1 MAETNLEPGKGT
13 TSYKISAKPKSKPAP
28 LDISAAQ
35 AMTSNSDKN
44 DKMKVTTPKSK
55 LGHRRV
61 DEKGETTYKKT
72 PSSALMSAI
81 QLGIGFTVG
90 RLSAKPER
98 DVLMQDFAQIETVVF
113 PSEGT
118 RETPSHKF
126 SDFKFK
132 SYAPVAFRFFRELF
146 SMRPDDF
153 MMALCNEP
161 LVELSNPG
169 ASGSLFY
176 VTCDDEFI
184 IKTVQHKE
192 AEFLQKLLPGYYLN
206 LNQNKRTLLPK
217 FFGLFCYQCG
227 GKNIRLVVMNNLLPR
242 DWKFH
247 YKYDLKGS
255 TYKRRASKAERAK
268 KHPTLKDLDF
278 IVDFPEGIFLEPEIY
293 TSLIKTLQRDC
304 RVLESFKIM
313 DYSILLG
320 IHNIDEA
327 ARERQQEGTLTP
339 SGQMNSTVDS
349 NQLATSIQQ
358 EARTPGETGDYV
370 TIKRLLGKSRS
381 WDVSFTHGVH
391 IHDTKEVDAAAAAD
405 KARLQRSKSLKVREG
420 FSSAW
425 EAIRVKESV
434 ERPFGSIP
442 ARNAKGEKL
451 LLFVGI
457 IDILQS
463 YRLKKKLEHGWK
475 ALVHDGDTV
484 SVHRPSFYCKR
495 FLEFMTS
502 NVFKKLPG
510 KEKSSPRKRSFQSVV
525 NRVRS
530 MTEADRARADLRQRD
545 RATTTESSTLAERT
559 RSRSF
564 NESDREIRDKK
575 AATVARDRFN
585 HGAAG
590 SALGEPEGT
599 DKNAASSSS
608 DDVSQAETRSA
619 GSVTPESVST
629 ILTHNAIGQDSSAH
643 ANQED
648 NTDRTLSQAGNSL
661 DDSGGIHM
669 KLDDIRITLETKSSV
684 SSTAQ
689 EAANTQDNEEASSSP
704 SLTTSTEKNG
714 GTTSG
719 ETVER

>member
-1 MAETNLEPGKGT
+1 
-13 TSYKISAKPKSKPAP
+13 
-28 LDISAAQ
+28 
-35 AMTSNSDKN
+35 
-44 DKMKVTTPKSK
+44 MKVTTPKSK

-247 YKYDLKGS
+247 FKYDLKGS

-358 EARTPGETGDYV
+358 EARTPGETGDYH
-370 TIKRLLGKSRS
+370 KM
-381 WDVSFTHGVH
+381 
-391 IHDTKEVDAAAAAD
+391 
-405 KARLQRSKSLKVREG
+405 
-420 FSSAW
+420 
-425 EAIRVKESV
+425 
-434 ERPFGSIP
+434 FGSIP

-510 KEKSSPRKRSFQSVV
+510 EKSY
-525 NRVRS
+525 
-530 MTEADRARADLRQRD
+530 
-545 RATTTESSTLAERT
+545 TLT
-559 RSRSF
+559 S
-564 NESDREIRDKK
+564 I
-575 AATVARDRFN
+575 
-585 HGAAG
+585 
-590 SALGEPEGT
+590 
-599 DKNAASSSS
+599 
-608 DDVSQAETRSA
+608 
-619 GSVTPESVST
+619 
-629 ILTHNAIGQDSSAH
+629 
-643 ANQED
+643 
-648 NTDRTLSQAGNSL
+648 
-661 DDSGGIHM
+661 
-669 KLDDIRITLETKSSV
+669 ITAWV
-684 SSTAQ
+684 
-689 EAANTQDNEEASSSP
+689 
-704 SLTTSTEKNG
+704 
-714 GTTSG
+714 
-719 ETVER
+719 